1 MSKQMTADSEIVA
14 ADGLRSPPQF
24 GMSNSRANSM
34 RMECGCSL
42 RLQYRVPHFNGGGRV
57 RKSLQRAYMRFV
69 FSRYDFIRMK
79 CQLKTIRR
87 QFGNPLQ
94 P

>member
-1 MSKQMTADSEIVA
+1 MISMSKQMTADSEIVA

-57 RKSLQRAYMRFV
+57 RKSLQELICASSSAVMISSV
-69 FSRYDFIRMK
+69 
-79 CQLKTIRR
+79 
-87 QFGNPLQ
+87 
-94 P
+94 